1 MYRYFP
7 SRLIASAHGP
17 PPVPKGEPGTCV
29 KPPVTASMAN
39 TETFLPLTF
48 GTKRNLP
55 AGSMAAANGLLLLAG
70 KGEPA
75 TGVSFPVVLSSL
87 KPEMLELLTLIAYT
101 RFPEGWM
108 ASAIGLFPPA
118 CPASVSAPLDGS
130 RR

>member
-7 SRLIASAHGP
+7 SRLTASAHGP

-29 KPPVTASMAN
+29 RPPETASMAN

-55 AGSMAAANGLLLLAG
+55 AGSMAAANGLSWLAG

-75 TGVSFPVVLSSL
+75 TGGRLPGVVLRL
-87 KPEMLELLTLIAYT
+87 KHENLALVTLVAYT
-101 RFPEGWM
+101 RFPEGWI
-108 ASAIGLFPPA
+108 ASAVGL
-118 CPASVSAPLDGS
+118 
-130 RR
+130 